1 MAETK
6 YGKHLIEAP
15 FQLAREGTGVH
26 VLSFAAAE
34 YGVKA
39 TWVLL
44 PVLKPSTG
52 EGLPTHS
59 HDFFQFISWFGA
71 DPKNIGE
78 FEAEEFICLGEEQ
91 EKHIVNTPTVQILP
105 PGTPHCPGGWLKVD
119 KPIYHFDVF
128 FASDYVKKDT
138 VIPDIPNRQMPGTKY
153 SKNFVPANIAP
164 AQHGPPVPTFNFS
177 AAEYGVDAGWILVPV
192 LESRMFMDKPHKHD
206 FHQFFCFLGSDPE
219 DIRNF
224 DAEIEVYL
232 GDEGEKHVITTPTVL
247 HIPPGLMH
255 CPMEY
260 KRVGKPVMHLDIY
273 FAAKYER
280 IPASR

>member
-1 MAETK
+1 MGKTK
-6 YGKHLIEAP
+6 YGKYLISAP
-15 FQLAREGTGVH
+15 FQQDRSGMGVH
-26 VLSFAAAE
+26 VLYFSATE

-44 PVLKPSTG
+44 PVIKTSTG

-71 DPKNIGE
+71 NPENIGE
-78 FEAEEFICLGEEQ
+78 FEAEEYICLGEEQ
-91 EKHIVNTPTVQILP
+91 EKHTVNTPTVQILP

-119 KPIYHFDVF
+119 KSVYHLDVF
-128 FASDYVKKDT
+128 FANEWIKNDLS
-138 VIPDIPNRQMPGTKY
+138 IPDEPGRIIPGTKY
-153 SKNFVPANIAP
+153 NKNFVPANIGP
-164 AQHGPPVPTFNFS
+164 AQQGPPIPTFHFS
-177 AAEYGVDAGWILVPV
+177 AAEYGIDAGWIVVPV
-192 LESRMFMDKPHKHD
+192 LEPRMFMDKPHQHD

-219 DIRNF
+219 DIMRF

-232 GDEGEKHVITTPTVL
+232 GEEGEKHIITTPTVL

-260 KRVGKPVMHLDIY
+260 KRVDKPVIHLDIF
-273 FAAKYER
+273 FAPKYER
-280 IPASR
+280 IPAGR